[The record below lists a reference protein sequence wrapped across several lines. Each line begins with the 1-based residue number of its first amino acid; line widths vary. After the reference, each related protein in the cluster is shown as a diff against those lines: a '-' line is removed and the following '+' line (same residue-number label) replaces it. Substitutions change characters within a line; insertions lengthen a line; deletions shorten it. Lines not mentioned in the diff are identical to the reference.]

1 MKVEDGN
8 DGWDANGQPERER
21 PPGEGGKE
29 SVRGRFDKSEATA
42 AEGSVRER
50 YTVSRLESWRLSPKL
65 IYETSR
71 GIFIFK
77 VLKWDLCRRWE
88 GLVTE
93 HHSVCLHAH

>member
-77 VLKWDLCRRWE
+77 VLKWDLCHCWE
-88 GLVTE
+88 GLVSE